1 MHRRNVIACL
11 IIICSLVAGALSI
24 DEGARAQENVALEG
38 RISAR
43 RARGESP
50 SEAREK
56 DFVPGRVLVRFRRE
70 VSSHKAYASIARSSA
85 RSGAE
90 LSRLN
95 VHVVE
100 LPGAGD
106 EEAYLRHFLSL
117 PEVASAELDRIV
129 RPAQVSPN
137 DPLYASSQWHLPKIS
152 APSAWATTTGSSNV
166 VVAVLDTGVDGAHPD
181 LAGKLIAGWNV
192 YNDNADTSDVHGHG
206 TQVAGTVAA
215 ASNNALGVAS
225 VAWHCSIMPVRITNL
240 AGSAT
245 YSSIASGLNWAADR
259 GARVANV
266 SFEATGSSTVR
277 SAAEYFQSRGGV
289 VVMAAGNNGYTDSS
303 ADNPFVVTV
312 SATDQADSIYSW
324 SNRGSV
330 IDIAAPGVVHTT
342 ARGGGYTQAQGTSFS
357 APIVAGTAALA
368 FSVNW
373 NLTGEGVQEV
383 LRRSAEELGA
393 AGRDTLYGWGRV
405 NAARAVSEAINYAG
419 GGQDTAPPSIRIT
432 SPADGQFISNS
443 ITVYSDASDNVGVTK
458 VELYINGKLSSTTTS
473 APFTTSWSTRRL
485 KSGAYKLQ
493 TKAYDAAGNAGLSQ
507 VVTVWR

>member
-1 MHRRNVIACL
+1 MYRRNTIACL
-11 IIICSLVAGALSI
+11 IIALSILAGVLSI
-24 DEGARAQENVALEG
+24 DEGARAQNAAFDG

-43 RARGESP
+43 GSRGDARAETRVAE
-50 SEAREK
+50 
-56 DFVPGRVLVRFRRE
+56 FVPGRVLVRFRRG
-70 VSSHKAYASIARSSA
+70 VSSDKAYASIARSSA
-85 RSGAE
+85 RSRTE
-90 LSRLN
+90 LDRLN

-100 LPGAGD
+100 LPEAGN

-181 LAGKLIAGWNV
+181 LAGKLVAGWNV
-192 YNDNADTSDVHGHG
+192 YNDNGDTSDVQGHG

-303 ADNPFVVTV
+303 ADNPFIVTV
-312 SATDQADSIYSW
+312 SATDQTDAIYSW

-342 ARGGGYTQAQGTSFS
+342 TRGGGYSQAQGTSFA
-357 APIVAGTAALA
+357 APVVAGTAALA
-368 FSVNW
+368 ISINW
-373 NLTGEGVQEV
+373 NLTGEQVQDV
-383 LRRSAEELGA
+383 LRRSAEDLGA
-393 AGRDTLYGWGRV
+393 AGRDALYGWGRV

-419 GGQDTAPPSIRIT
+419 GGGDDAPPSIRIT
-432 SPADGQFISNS
+432 SPFEGQLISNS
-443 ITVYSDASDNVGVTK
+443 ITVYSDATDNVGVTK
-458 VELYINGKLSSTTTS
+458 VELYINGKLSASSTK
-473 APFTTSWSTRRL
+473 APFTISWSTRKL
-485 KSGAYKLQ
+485 KPGAYALQ
-493 TKAYDAAGNAGLSQ
+493 TKAYDAAGNTALSQ